1 MNLKKTNLFAAL
13 GLASGAAFAQEAAET
28 VPVDVTEAAR
38 EAGNQFWA
46 ALHIEEFTEFV
57 KSFVTWPNML
67 KIITSVLAIVLFYIV
82 YRVIK
87 HLVEKAATKAL
98 EPHTV
103 KLVTK
108 AVSYV
113 FYVLMVMYVLSCF
126 GIKLSAIWG
135 AAGIAGVAIGF
146 AAQTSVSN
154 LISGLFVVTDKAM
167 KIGDFIEVGGI
178 SGTVDEVGII
188 SVKIHTLDNQMIRI
202 PNSTIINSN
211 LKNYSAFPFRRYV
224 FELSVDYGSDI
235 DKTLEVLKSVPARC
249 PTVLTDDPD
258 HAPNAV
264 YTTLGDSG
272 INMNL
277 IVWCK
282 SPDFLQ
288 TKHDVCVNVL
298 KAFNENGVNIPFN
311 RMDVTL
317 LNENT
322 VPSVNL
328 KA

>member
-28 VPVDVTEAAR
+28 VSVDVTEAAR

-46 ALHIEEFTEFV
+46 ALRIEEFIEFV
-57 KSFVTWPNML
+57 KSLVTWPNML

-87 HLVEKAATKAL
+87 HLVEKAASKAL
-98 EPHTV
+98 EQHTV

-126 GIKLSAIWG
+126 GIELSAIWG

-235 DKTLEVLKSVPARC
+235 DKTLEVLKGVPARC

-258 HAPNAV
+258 HEPKAV

>member
-13 GLASGAAFAQEAAET
+13 GLASASAFAQNADDTMPSDAM
-28 VPVDVTEAAR
+28 EAAR
-38 EAGNQFWA
+38 EAGNQFWT
-46 ALHIEEFTEFV
+46 ALHIAEFTEFT
-57 KSFVTWPNML
+57 KSFLTWGNII
-67 KIITSVLAIVLFYIV
+67 KFITSVLAIILFYVV
-82 YRVIK
+82 YRVVK
-87 HLVEKAATKAL
+87 HFVEKAASKAL
-98 EPHTV
+98 EDHTV
-103 KLVTK
+103 KLITK

-167 KIGDFIEVGGI
+167 KIGDFIDVGGI

-211 LKNYSAFPFRRYV
+211 LKNFSAFPFRRYV

-258 HAPNAV
+258 HEPKAV

-272 INMNL
+272 IGMNL